1 MEKKYNNFKN
11 TKYPYG
17 SEYTYDNTGE
27 EAVYTL
33 AKLQGNTEMMEKIDW
48 KTRACRGLQSV
59 WYHYGVPTTICGE
72 NWWNF
77 QYTASLA
84 GYCMDDWLRLQDNDM
99 TQEEK
104 AYAER
109 INYAG
114 KIANLTAINSG
125 QMCGAED
132 NIGTVSW
139 TYQAEKGN

>member
-1 MEKKYNNFKN
+1 
-11 TKYPYG
+11 
-17 SEYTYDNTGE
+17 
-27 EAVYTL
+27 
-33 AKLQGNTEMMEKIDW
+33 
-48 KTRACRGLQSV
+48 
-59 WYHYGVPTTICGE
+59 
-72 NWWNF
+72 
-77 QYTASLA
+77 
-84 GYCMDDWLRLQDNDM
+84 MDDWLRLQDNDM

-139 TYQAEKGN
+139 TYQAEKGNLGGQGTGGGWLETNGW